1 MVDLLSKLLYYDP
14 GRRLQASET
23 LEHPFFQ
30 EDKRPRIYEQVE
42 RDPLKRA
49 RVDINAIDL
58 LNIPRIPLELC
69 PDGEE
74 IYTPRRS
81 DSGFHLDAVVHYDK
95 QLSGWPTQGE
105 VAVDQIHKPDEG

>member
-14 GRRLQASET
+14 SRRLQASET

-69 PDGEE
+69 PDDEE

-81 DSGFHLDAVVHYDK
+81 DSGFHLDAAVHYDK

-105 VAVDQIHKPDEG
+105 MAVDQLHKPDEG